1 MVKFWLTQ
9 VIMHK
14 VSIANVPE
22 KYRDAVI
29 AELKKLESLYEK

>member
-1 MVKFWLTQ
+1 MVKFWVMQ
-9 VIMHK
+9 IIMRK
-14 VSIANVPE
+14 ASITNVPA